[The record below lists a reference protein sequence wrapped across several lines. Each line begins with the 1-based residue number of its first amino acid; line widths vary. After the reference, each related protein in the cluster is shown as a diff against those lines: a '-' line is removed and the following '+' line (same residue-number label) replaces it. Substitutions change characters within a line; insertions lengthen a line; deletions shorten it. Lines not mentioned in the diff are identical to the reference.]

1 MTFISQSIA
10 PKTNIINS
18 IVTYT
23 ASATLQLSD
32 LNKLVIMNVAAANE
46 LTIPPNADVAFLVGS
61 QISVVQNGAG
71 KTRIRAGVGVT
82 LNSDTAKTYIAS
94 QFSGCTL
101 IKTATNTW
109 SLIGNLS
116 AS

>member
-1 MTFISQSIA
+1 MKILSPIEV
-10 PKTNIINS
+10 N

-23 ASATLQLSD
+23 SSSTLSKSDAT
-32 LNKLVIMNVAAANE
+32 KLVIM
-46 LTIPPNADVAFLVGS
+46 DVATANDLTVPPAVDVSYPIGT

-71 KTRIRAGVGVT
+71 KTRIKAGVGVT
-82 LNSDTAKTYIAS
+82 LNSDTSKTYIAS

-101 IKTATNTW
+101 IKTAINTW